1 MTQINEINEI
11 NQISKFQRSE
21 KREYFEQCVLGPLD
35 SMQTAVIENLGS
47 DRVDCVYCA
56 DVPLISILKQE
67 GFMVLNPEML

>member
-1 MTQINEINEI
+1 
-11 NQISKFQRSE
+11 
-21 KREYFEQCVLGPLD
+21 
-35 SMQTAVIENLGS
+35 VIENLGS